1 MLNFFL
7 VAHLTYENHWGKWHS
22 KIRTFG
28 FFGTPY
34 CTCKRFIQILWS
46 LQRVIQFASSNQY
59 RDCKILANLRNGVKH
74 YIWRIFRQKKCVA
87 LLALTNSNHQARC
100 VLYIHSLVAKRCTGA
115 TRRDYMFSF
124 MHIAGRWAK
133 GQVDLEWIEGELGAE
148 RCRSLTRATWG
159 DLYGLSNIEVITL
172 KHLKL
177 GHQGEEVKK
186 LEGRE
191 CGYMSCE
198 WEMHETAAQWGD
210 ILARRSLRNS
220 IICCQLGCLSNQKLF
235 CTQSVLIL
243 NTLILTIMSF
253 SKLYLCE

>member
-1 MLNFFL
+1 M
-7 VAHLTYENHWGKWHS
+7 VSQVPTTKPGM
-22 KIRTFG
+22 
-28 FFGTPY
+28 Y
-34 CTCKRFIQILWS
+34 CT
-46 LQRVIQFASSNQY
+46 
-59 RDCKILANLRNGVKH
+59 
-74 YIWRIFRQKKCVA
+74 
-87 LLALTNSNHQARC
+87 
-100 VLYIHSLVAKRCTGA
+100 YIHTVVAKRCTSA
-115 TRRDYMFSF
+115 TQRDYMFSF
-124 MHIAGRWAK
+124 MHITGRWAK
-133 GQVDLEWIEGELGAE
+133 GQVDLEWIEDELEQKDAGAWQE
-148 RCRSLTRATWG
+148 QHKVTYK
-159 DLYGLSNIEVITL
+159 YGLSNIEVITL

-177 GHQGEEVKK
+177 GHQGRRVKK
-186 LEGRE
+186 LEARE